1 MHVDIKFTLILQKT
15 ASVQVQTG
23 RRFAWLLSKLE
34 VCDTYFEKWINVS
47 LFIKKYKLVI
57 NTLENKNLLP
67 KKDWGIQNDLIE
79 ELDRLYPDK
88 IEPTSETEV
97 KDIFYRAGQV
107 SVVRKLKQMHMD
119 KKELQNNA

>member
-1 MHVDIKFTLILQKT
+1 
-15 ASVQVQTG
+15 
-23 RRFAWLLSKLE
+23 
-34 VCDTYFEKWINVS
+34 
-47 LFIKKYKLVI
+47 
-57 NTLENKNLLP
+57 LENKNLLP

-88 IEPTSETEV
+88 IEPTFEMEV

-119 KKELQNNA
+119 KQELQNNA

>member
-1 MHVDIKFTLILQKT
+1 M
-15 ASVQVQTG
+15 
-23 RRFAWLLSKLE
+23 
-34 VCDTYFEKWINVS
+34 
-47 LFIKKYKLVI
+47 
-57 NTLENKNLLP
+57 ENKNLLP

-88 IEPTSETEV
+88 IEPTFEMEV

>member
-1 MHVDIKFTLILQKT
+1 MNFLK
-15 ASVQVQTG
+15 
-23 RRFAWLLSKLE
+23 
-34 VCDTYFEKWINVS
+34 KWINVS

-67 KKDWGIQNDLIE
+67 KKDWGIQDDLIE

-88 IEPTSETEV
+88 KEPTVEMEV

-107 SVVRKLKQMHMD
+107 
-119 KKELQNNA
+119 

>member
-1 MHVDIKFTLILQKT
+1 M
-15 ASVQVQTG
+15 
-23 RRFAWLLSKLE
+23 
-34 VCDTYFEKWINVS
+34 
-47 LFIKKYKLVI
+47 
-57 NTLENKNLLP
+57 ENKNLLP
-67 KKDWGIQNDLIE
+67 IKDWGIKDDLIE